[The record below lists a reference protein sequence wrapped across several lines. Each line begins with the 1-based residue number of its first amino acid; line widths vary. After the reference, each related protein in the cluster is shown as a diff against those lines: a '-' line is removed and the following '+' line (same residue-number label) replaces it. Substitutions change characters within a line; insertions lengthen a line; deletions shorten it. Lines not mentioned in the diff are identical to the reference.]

1 MTRPEQ
7 ELAGQL
13 VDMLDRSVQGLNP
26 EICERL
32 LTARKAALGMF
43 PQRHAPAW
51 LPAWAVAGNGRGP
64 IRNFGPDMRLL
75 LAGSALIVILAGALA
90 WQSTNSRTD
99 IADIDASLLA
109 DDLPITAYLD
119 KGFDSWL
126 KRSRP

>member
-13 VDMLDRSVQGLNP
+13 VDMLDRSVQELDP
-26 EICERL
+26 EVCERL
-32 LTARKAALGMF
+32 LTARKTALGVF
-43 PQRHAPAW
+43 PQRRVPAW
-51 LPAWAVAGNGRGP
+51 FPAWAVAGNGRGS
-64 IRNFGPDMRLL
+64 IRNLGPDMRLV
-75 LAGSALIVILAGALA
+75 LACSALVVMLAGALA
-90 WQSTNSRTD
+90 WQSKDSRTD